1 MTVVNA
7 ILQKLKG
14 GLIVSCQALE
24 KEPMHS
30 SFIMGRFAVAA
41 AEGGA
46 VGIRANGISDITE
59 IKKQVKLPVI
69 GIVKKDYA
77 DSEVYITPTKKEID
91 ELLDAEAEVI
101 AMDATLRK
109 RPGGADLKDLVA
121 YIRKSSPDTAI
132 MADIA
137 DEADLMYAAAI
148 GFDLIGTTLRGYT
161 AATKETTIPDI
172 GFIERAVRSVP
183 VPLVA
188 EGGIREPKELKE
200 IFSRGVFAA
209 VIGGAITRPQNI
221 TRRFVDAISNQ

>member
-137 DEADLMYAAAI
+137 DEADLMYAAEI
-148 GFDLIGTTLRGYT
+148 GFDLISTTLRGYT

-188 EGGIREPKELKE
+188 EGGIREPKELKG

>member
-121 YIRKSSPDTAI
+121 YIRKRSPDTAI

-137 DEADLMYAAAI
+137 DEADLMNAAAI

-161 AATKETTIPDI
+161 AATKEIRIPDI
-172 GFIERAVRSVP
+172 DFIERAVRCVSVP
-183 VPLVA
+183 IIA
-188 EGGIREPKELKE
+188 EGGIWEPYELKK